1 MIDKQRWAR
10 VEAIYHAALEHEPE
24 KRAAFVSNE
33 CAGDRELESEVGS
46 LLKFDGRADAFMQTS
61 ALNVAAKTLAASQVT
76 SENES
81 NIGDIGPYHLLK
93 LIGEGGTG
101 NVYLAVDTRLDRKV
115 AIKILSVDFTEDV
128 DRVARFKQEAR
139 ATSSLNHPNIV
150 TIFEVGETEGSNYIV
165 TEFVE
170 GVILRERLAIAL
182 PGGLDAKEAVSI
194 IMQVVQA
201 LDAAHRA
208 GIIHRDIKPEN
219 IIVRADGLV
228 KVLDFGI
235 AKLDASQPASVDH
248 LTTRTGVVIGT
259 TAYMSPEQAR
269 GQKVDHR
276 TDIFSVGIVLY
287 EMLCGR
293 KPFEGETWSDVM
305 AAVLVKDPPPID
317 PLVAPLALKLI
328 VERCLEKDPD
338 KRFQSAS
345 DLTFALHQATITDQS
360 ESGPSALNHNEPPSK
375 TSWHKTG
382 LAIAIVIIVLLI
394 GSIVWLKTTTTVVE
408 EPKKPVRAPSVPESK
423 TTLTWVDRDGTAQG
437 TIGETA
443 EYSGPAFSPD
453 EQQVVVALNDPAVK
467 KRDLWILSR
476 SSGERRRLTSDPAD
490 EMNPLWSP
498 DGRWIFF
505 TADKNGVRNI
515 YRVAASGN
523 GPTESVLASNEDLN
537 LEDIS
542 SSGRFLVFNFRN
554 KGTDV
559 PGVGLLSLPDRR
571 RVVFAA
577 APARAA
583 RMSPDQK
590 WMAYTSNQNGS
601 VIAVRRVR
609 ANGMPV
615 GEEHIV
621 SGRSG
626 SATTSMWRADG
637 KELFYLEGGTLMS
650 VQIETSGDRFVA
662 EEPKPLFRM
671 NVESQERRNRYLVSR
686 DGRFLVVL
694 KNTGN

>member
-1 MIDKQRWAR
+1 MIDKDRWTR
-10 VEAIYHAALEHEPE
+10 VESIYHAALEHDPE
-24 KRAAFVSNE
+24 EREAFVSNQ

-46 LLKFDGRADAFMQTS
+46 LLKFDGRADEFMQTS
-61 ALNVAAKTLAASQVT
+61 ALNVAAKTLAASQET
-76 SENES
+76 SESKIE
-81 NIGDIGPYHLLK
+81 DIGPYHLLK

-101 NVYLAVDTRLDRKV
+101 TVYLAVDTRLDRKV
-115 AIKILSVDFTEDV
+115 AIKILSVDFTEDL
-128 DRVARFKQEAR
+128 DRVSRFKQEAR

-170 GVILRERLAIAL
+170 GLILRARLAAAL
-182 PGGLDAKEAVSI
+182 PGGLDPKETVSI

-269 GQKVDHR
+269 GQRVDHR

-317 PLVAPLALKLI
+317 PVVAPLALKLI

-345 DLTFALHQATITDQS
+345 DLTFALRQATITDQS
-360 ESGPSALNHNEPPSK
+360 ERGPSAVNHNQTPAK
-375 TSWHKTG
+375 ASWHQTG
-382 LAIAIVIIVLLI
+382 LVIALVIIVLLI
-394 GSIVWLKTTTTVVE
+394 GGIVWLKTTTPIGE
-408 EPKKPVRAPSVPESK
+408 QPKKPVRVQSVSESG
-423 TTLTWVDRDGTAQG
+423 TTLTWVDRNGTPQG

-453 EQQVVVALNDPAVK
+453 EQQVVVALTDAEAET
-467 KRDLWILSR
+467 RDLWILSR
-476 SSGERRRLTSDPAD
+476 VGGERRRLTSDPAD

-498 DGRWIFF
+498 DGKWIFF
-505 TADKNGVRNI
+505 TANKNGVRNI
-515 YRVAASGN
+515 YRVPASGN
-523 GPTESVLASNEDLN
+523 GPTEPVVASNEDLN

-542 SSGRFLVFNFRN
+542 SNGRFLVFNFRN
-554 KGTDV
+554 RRDDL
-559 PGVGLLSLPDRR
+559 PGVGLLSLPDKR

-583 RMSPDQK
+583 RLSRDQK
-590 WMAYTSNQNGS
+590 WMAYTSNRNGS
-601 VIAVRRVR
+601 VIAVRRVS
-609 ANGMPV
+609 ATGLPV
-615 GEEHIV
+615 GDEHIV
-621 SGRSG
+621 SGG
-626 SATTSMWRADG
+626 SRGATTSMWSADG
-637 KELFYLEGGTLMS
+637 KELFYLEGGMLMS
-650 VQIETSGDRFVA
+650 VSIETSGDRFVA
-662 EEPKPLFRM
+662 GDPKPLFRI
-671 NVESQERRNRYLVSR
+671 NVEDQERRNRYLVSK
-686 DGRFLVVL
+686 DGRFLAVL
-694 KNTGN
+694 KNTAN

>member
-1 MIDKQRWAR
+1 MIDKDRWAK
-10 VEAIYHAALEHEPE
+10 VESIYHAALKHEPE
-24 KRAAFVSNE
+24 ERAAFVSNE
-33 CAGDRELESEVGS
+33 CAGDQELESEVGS
-46 LLKFDGRADAFMQTS
+46 LLKFDGQADGFMQVS

-76 SENES
+76 PESEAKIE
-81 NIGDIGPYHLLK
+81 DIGPYHFLK

-128 DRVARFKQEAR
+128 DRVSRFKQEAR

-150 TIFEVGETEGSNYIV
+150 TIFEVGESEGRNYIV

-170 GVILRERLAIAL
+170 GVILRGRMAAAL
-182 PGGLDAKEAVSI
+182 PGRLDAKETVSI
-194 IMQVVQA
+194 ITQVLQA

-219 IIVRADGLV
+219 IIIRADGLV

-235 AKLDASQPASVDH
+235 AKLDASQSASVDH

-259 TAYMSPEQAR
+259 AAYMSPEQAR

-293 KPFEGETWSDVM
+293 KPFEGDTWSDVM

-317 PLVAPLALKLI
+317 LAIAPLALKGI

-345 DLTFALHQATITDQS
+345 DLTFALRQATITDQS
-360 ESGPSALNHNEPPSK
+360 ASGPSAVIHNQPTS
-375 TSWHKTG
+375 TASWHKTG
-382 LAIAIVIIVLLI
+382 LVIAIIIIAVLI
-394 GSIVWLKTTTTVVE
+394 AGIVWLTTNHTAADQ
-408 EPKKPVRAPSVPESK
+408 PKKPLRAPSDSEPK
-423 TTLTWVDRDGTAQG
+423 TTLTWVDRNGAEQG
-437 TIGETA
+437 TIGEAA

-453 EQQVVVALNDPAVK
+453 EQQVVVALNDPDVET
-467 KRDLWILSR
+467 RDLWVLSR
-476 SSGERRRLTSDPAD
+476 ANGERRRLTSDPAD

-505 TADKNGVRNI
+505 TANKNGARNI
-515 YRVAASGN
+515 YRVPANGN
-523 GPTESVLASNEDLN
+523 GPTESVLASKEDLN

-542 SSGRFLVFNFRN
+542 RNGRLLVFNFRN
-554 KGTDV
+554 DSDDV
-559 PGVGLLSLPDRR
+559 PGVGLLSLPDKK
-571 RVVFAA
+571 RVIFAS
-577 APARAA
+577 APARSA
-583 RMSPDQK
+583 RLSPDQK
-590 WMAYTSNQNGS
+590 WMAYTSNRNGS
-601 VIAVRRVR
+601 AITVRRVG
-609 ANGMPV
+609 AGGLPV
-615 GEEHIV
+615 GNEQVI
-621 SGRSG
+621 SGSSG

-637 KELFYLEGGTLMS
+637 KELFYLESGILMS
-650 VQIETSGDRFVA
+650 VQIETNGDRLIA
-662 EEPKPLFRM
+662 GEPRPLCKL
-671 NVESQERRNRYLVSR
+671 NVEDEERRNRYLVSK
-686 DGRFLVVL
+686 DGLFLVVL
-694 KNTGN
+694 KNKAK